1 MAPSLEPK
9 NNVTSAMQKLQH
21 LSLIN
26 KVTKELDKNLGVN
39 DKTLAEFIVD
49 IAKASKFDPKTFF
62 NELQKNGAELPEPF
76 ANELVGTI
84 ERLANKGGGG
94 ARGGEKKGGNGFRLS
109 AAERKKAG
117 QRQRRGAEGLMIDD
131 TTTRTAANKREG
143 DEVKPA
149 EQEAPIRRCLPGTA
163 DIMPQGQKQRQ
174 IRMTMMPMMTMR
186 PNVRLNLV
194 SYARGVFPQVLSQR
208 MLR

>member
-1 MAPSLEPK
+1 MAPSEPK

-94 ARGGEKKGGNGFRLS
+94 ARGGEKKKVIVEKPTKENPFPGLHRPDAEEHAKMLSRELYGDRNPIENACDDPRLDKMNPGRLDENKNASSTMIPRLDRRKESQHQNRQNGRFK
-109 AAERKKAG
+109 ANRKSG
-117 QRQRRGAEGLMIDD
+117 RY
-131 TTTRTAANKREG
+131 T
-143 DEVKPA
+143 EVA
-149 EQEAPIRRCLPGTA
+149 
-163 DIMPQGQKQRQ
+163 
-174 IRMTMMPMMTMR
+174 
-186 PNVRLNLV
+186 
-194 SYARGVFPQVLSQR
+194 
-208 MLR
+208 

>member
-94 ARGGEKKGGNGFRLS
+94 ARGREKKNVIVEKPTKENPFPGLHRPDAEEHAKMLSRELYGDRNPIENACDDPRLDKMNPGRLDENKNASSSGRGYDDS
-109 AAERKKAG
+109 AF
-117 QRQRRGAEGLMIDD
+117 
-131 TTTRTAANKREG
+131 
-143 DEVKPA
+143 
-149 EQEAPIRRCLPGTA
+149 
-163 DIMPQGQKQRQ
+163 GQKKRKSTSEPAK
-174 IRMTMMPMMTMR
+174 RRFKANRKSGRYTE
-186 PNVRLNLV
+186 V
-194 SYARGVFPQVLSQR
+194 A
-208 MLR
+208 

>member
-76 ANELVGTI
+76 ANELLSLC
-84 ERLANKGGGG
+84 EYFCPAHAH
-94 ARGGEKKGGNGFRLS
+94 AR
-109 AAERKKAG
+109 
-117 QRQRRGAEGLMIDD
+117 
-131 TTTRTAANKREG
+131 T
-143 DEVKPA
+143 
-149 EQEAPIRRCLPGTA
+149 
-163 DIMPQGQKQRQ
+163 
-174 IRMTMMPMMTMR
+174 
-186 PNVRLNLV
+186 
-194 SYARGVFPQVLSQR
+194 
-208 MLR
+208 

>member
-94 ARGGEKKGGNGFRLS
+94 ARGGEKKKVIVEKPTKENPFPGFTPTGCGRTREDVV
-109 AAERKKAG
+109 ARVVR
-117 QRQRRGAEGLMIDD
+117 RQEPD
-131 TTTRTAANKREG
+131 
-143 DEVKPA
+143 
-149 EQEAPIRRCLPGTA
+149 
-163 DIMPQGQKQRQ
+163 
-174 IRMTMMPMMTMR
+174 
-186 PNVRLNLV
+186 
-194 SYARGVFPQVLSQR
+194 
-208 MLR
+208 